1 VKKPNFL
8 AVFLLFLLPGVA
20 AASQLPLV
28 DPAPIT
34 VPANLSQ
41 ADTVKAIKQGLDY
54 RKWIVGLEQPGLVR
68 ATVSASG
75 GVQATVDVSYDAQ
88 KIQIKYVSSQNLDE
102 KDAADGQRTIA
113 SRYINWSRNLVLSIT
128 QALLQQPLGG
138 K

>member
-1 VKKPNFL
+1 MKKPNFL

-54 RKWIVGLEQPGLVR
+54 RKWIVGLEQPGLLR

-75 GVQATVDVSYDAQ
+75 GVQATVDVHYDAQ
-88 KIQIKYVSSQNLDE
+88 KIQINYVSSQNLDE
-102 KDAADGQRTIA
+102 KDENGQRTIA

-128 QALLQQPLGG
+128 QALLQQPLAG